1 MKKNNIKP
9 WESALTEKT
18 VYASGG
24 FISPIDKLETDVRI
38 IESRYPHKRE
48 SSRSGYL
55 RSDVYALIP
64 YSGRFGD
71 GYIIA
76 IPRTGSSVKCTYY
89 LNHGKRGEQN
99 AETQG

>member
-1 MKKNNIKP
+1 MISDKKP
-9 WESALTEKT
+9 WESAITEKT

-24 FISPIDKLETDVRI
+24 FISPISKLDTDVRI
-38 IESRYPHKRE
+38 IESRFPHKRE

-76 IPRTGSSVKCTYY
+76 LPRTCSSVKCMYY
-89 LNHGKRGEQN
+89 LDHEQRRSN
-99 AETQG
+99 NG